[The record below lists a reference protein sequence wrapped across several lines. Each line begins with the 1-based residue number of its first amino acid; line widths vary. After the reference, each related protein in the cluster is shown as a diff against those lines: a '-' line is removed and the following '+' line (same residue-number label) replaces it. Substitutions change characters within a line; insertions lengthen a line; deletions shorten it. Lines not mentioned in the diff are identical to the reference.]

1 METATYVTIAIFM
14 AGVIYQAGRLSVR
27 VEELEKWRAS
37 VDEARE
43 QMNEQFAEIKGLIT
57 GVRR

>member
-27 VEELEKWRAS
+27 VEELEKWRAAIDIS
-37 VDEARE
+37 RAEFNEKLDEIRE
-43 QMNEQFAEIKGLIT
+43 ILADG
-57 GVRR
+57 RR

>member
-1 METATYVTIAIFM
+1 METATYVTVAIFM

-37 VDEARE
+37 VDAARE
-43 QMNEQFAEIKGLIT
+43 EINEHFAELKELF
-57 GVRR
+57 VNARR